1 MPLFES
7 PPEAVDKVYARSL
20 FELAESEGGRNRL
33 ESLSAELDELVEL
46 TRAEPQ
52 LSEFFSSR
60 ILATEDRRD
69 SINAMFNGTLS
80 DLLLRF
86 LQILNRKERLSRLLS
101 IVAAYEEMVQEK
113 FGRIE
118 VSVYTREAISADQ
131 IAQIKARLEVATGRE
146 PVIYPY
152 TVPGMIG
159 GVKMQIGDRLFDDS
173 IQTSLRN
180 MSELIKEDGAA
191 AIRTKPSS
199 QFLAEDTSDDS
210 Q

>member
-20 FELAESEGGRNRL
+20 FELAEADGGRERL
-33 ESLSAELDELVEL
+33 ESLAAELDEFVEL
-46 TRAEPQ
+46 TRAEAQ
-52 LSEFFSSR
+52 LSEFLSSR
-60 ILATEDRRD
+60 ILGTDERAG
-69 SINAMFNGTLS
+69 SLKVMFDGRIS

-86 LQILNRKERLSRLLS
+86 LQVLNRKERLSRLLS
-101 IVAAYEEMVQEK
+101 IVAAFEEMVQEK

-118 VSVYTREAISADQ
+118 VNVYTRESISAEQ
-131 IAQIKARLEVATGRE
+131 IASIKSRLEIATGRE

-152 TVPGMIG
+152 TTPGMIG

-180 MSELIKEDGAA
+180 MTELIKEDGAA

-199 QFLAEDTSDDS
+199 QFLTDDTD
-210 Q
+210 

>member
-20 FELAESEGGRNRL
+20 FELAESEGGRGRL

-60 ILATEDRRD
+60 ILGAEDRRD
-69 SINAMFNGTLS
+69 SIEAMFKGALS

-86 LQILNRKERLSRLLS
+86 LQILNRKERLNRLLS

-131 IAQIKARLEVATGRE
+131 IEQIRARLETATGRE

-159 GVKMQIGDRLFDDS
+159 GAKMQIGDRLFDDS

-180 MSELIKEDGAA
+180 MSELIKADGAA
-191 AIRTKPSS
+191 TIRTRDSAE
-199 QFLAEDTSDDS
+199 FLSDHEE
-210 Q
+210 

>member
-20 FELAESEGGRNRL
+20 FELADAEGGQDRL
-33 ESLSAELDELVEL
+33 ESLAAELDELVEL
-46 TRAEPQ
+46 TRAEAQ

-60 ILATEDRRD
+60 ILAMEDRRA
-69 SINAMFNGTLS
+69 SISTMFDGRIS

-86 LQILNRKERLSRLLS
+86 LQVLNRKERLARLLS
-101 IVAAYEEMVQEK
+101 IVAAYEEMVQER

-118 VSVYTREAISADQ
+118 VSVYTREPISADQ
-131 IAQIKARLEVATGRE
+131 IEKIRARLEVATGRE

-152 TVPGMIG
+152 TVPTMIG
-159 GVKMQIGDRLFDDS
+159 GVRMQIGDRLFDDS

-180 MSELIKEDGAA
+180 LNELIKEDGAA
-191 AIRTKPSS
+191 VIRTRDSS
-199 QFLAEDTSDDS
+199 DFLNESEDA
-210 Q
+210 

>member
-86 LQILNRKERLSRLLS
+86 LQILNRKERLNRLLS

>member
-7 PPEAVDKVYARSL
+7 PPEAVDKVYAKSL
-20 FELAESEGGRNRL
+20 FELAEAEGGRSRL
-33 ESLSAELDELVEL
+33 ESLAAELDEFVEL
-46 TRAEPQ
+46 TRAESQ
-52 LSEFFSSR
+52 LSEFLSSR
-60 ILATEDRRD
+60 ILGADHRAK
-69 SINAMFNGTLS
+69 SLGAMFEGRIS

-86 LQILNRKERLSRLLS
+86 LQVLNRKERLSRLLS

-118 VSVYTREAISADQ
+118 VNVYTREPISADQ
-131 IAQIKARLEVATGRE
+131 IASIKARLETATGRE

-180 MSELIKEDGAA
+180 MTELIKEDGAA
-191 AIRTKPSS
+191 AIRTKPSD
-199 QFLAEDTSDDS
+199 QFLSDLDDA
-210 Q
+210 

>member
-7 PPEAVDKVYARSL
+7 PPEAVDKVYAKSL
-20 FELAESEGGRNRL
+20 FELAEAEGGRERL
-33 ESLSAELDELVEL
+33 ESLAAELDEFVEV
-46 TRAEPQ
+46 TRAEAQ
-52 LSEFFSSR
+52 LSEFLSSR
-60 ILATEDRRD
+60 ILATKDRAK
-69 SINAMFNGTLS
+69 SLSTMFDGRIS

-86 LQILNRKERLSRLLS
+86 LQVLNRKERLGRLLS
-101 IVAAYEEMVQEK
+101 IVAAFQEMVQEK

-118 VSVYTREAISADQ
+118 VNVYTRESISADQ
-131 IAQIKARLEVATGRE
+131 IASIKARLQAATGRE

-180 MSELIKEDGAA
+180 MTELVKEDGSAV
-191 AIRTKPSS
+191 IRTMPSDK
-199 QFLAEDTSDDS
+199 FLSDS
-210 Q
+210 E